1 MSPWSFQ
8 WGSGWVLAL
17 LLGLPV
23 LIIIEWRKRKS
34 LPLPNP
40 DIGALKVAG
49 TSLRQ
54 QAEFIPFLLRLFG
67 LSLLVIAA
75 ARPQLANTVVDVQN
89 DGIDIVLTLD
99 TSGSMKALDL
109 KLEGE
114 RSDRLSVV
122 KNVVA
127 KFIKGRSYDR
137 IGMVVF
143 GDEAYTQCPLTLD
156 YDILHGYLDLIQI
169 GIAGEGTAIGN
180 GIATAVKRLDGS
192 TAKSRIIIL
201 LTDGRSNAGAVSP
214 MAAAEL
220 AAKRGIKIYT
230 ISVGTTGNV
239 PYPEQT
245 PFGTRVV
252 YVKLDTDDETMKAIA
267 QKTGGQFFS
276 ASSTEIL
283 TQVYETIGKLEKS
296 KVEIKEFTEYQE
308 LFEWAA
314 YPAAILLIFQWLLRQ
329 RIFVRIP

>member
-8 WGSGWVLAL
+8 WGSWWVLAFL
-17 LLGLPV
+17 PLLPV

-34 LPLPNP
+34 LPLPNSDVGP
-40 DIGALKVAG
+40 LKAAG
-49 TSLRQ
+49 KSLRQ
-54 QAEFIPFLLRLFG
+54 QVEFIPFWIRLLG
-67 LSLLVIAA
+67 LVLLLVAV
-75 ARPQLANTVVDVQN
+75 ARPQLANTIVDVKN
-89 DGIDIVLTLD
+89 DGIDIVLALD

-109 KLEGE
+109 TLDNE

-127 KFIKGRSYDR
+127 KFMTGRSFDR

-156 YDILHGYLDLIQI
+156 YAILHGYLDLIQI

-192 TAKSRIIIL
+192 KAKSRIIIL

-214 MAAAEL
+214 LAAAEL

-245 PFGTRVV
+245 SFGTRVV
-252 YVKLDTDDETMKAIA
+252 YVKLDTDDETLKAIA

-276 ASSTEIL
+276 ASSTEML
-283 TQVYETIGKLEKS
+283 THVYETIGQLEKS

-308 LFEWAA
+308 LYAWAA
-314 YPAAILLIFQWLLRQ
+314 YPAAALLILQWLLRQ
-329 RIFVRIP
+329 RVFVRIP

>member
-40 DIGALKVAG
+40 DIGALKAAG

-54 QAEFIPFLLRLFG
+54 QAEFIPFLLRLMG

-89 DGIDIVLTLD
+89 DGIDIVLALD

-114 RSDRLSVV
+114 RTDRLSVV

-214 MAAAEL
+214 IAAAEL

-267 QKTGGQFFS
+267 QKTNGQFFS
-276 ASSTEIL
+276 ASSTEML

-314 YPAAILLIFQWLLRQ
+314 YPAVLLLILQWLLRQ